1 MALLLHLQNRQR
13 QRQRQQQFTKR
24 LFRDRAN
31 PLDFLS
37 DQQIIRNYHLHREG
51 IYILCDELLEDLEKS
66 TKRSRSLPVSLQ
78 IMIAL
83 RYYSSGSYMNV
94 IGDAHGVSKMSVSRC
109 FKIVSKCIAN
119 NIKNYIKFPMSAG
132 ERQQVTYDFYDIK
145 ELPLIL
151 GAVDGTLIPI
161 KAPSVD
167 EHLYV
172 CRKGYHALNI
182 Q

>member
-1 MALLLHLQNRQR
+1 
-13 QRQRQQQFTKR
+13 
-24 LFRDRAN
+24 
-31 PLDFLS
+31 
-37 DQQIIRNYHLHREG
+37 
-51 IYILCDELLEDLEKS
+51 
-66 TKRSRSLPVSLQ
+66 
-78 IMIAL
+78 
-83 RYYSSGSYMNV
+83 
-94 IGDAHGVSKMSVSRC
+94 
-109 FKIVSKCIAN
+109 
-119 NIKNYIKFPMSAG
+119 MSAG

-182 Q
+182 QCVCNAKNKFLDVVYFLSLAVDVDQRGVKSQGLSPYALSPSNQSLCISPDSNARDKLQ